1 MNEARIFTGSI
12 TRIDDEGQS
21 TGIYK
26 QLREGSLVLGEMGL
40 EGDMQ
45 ADRRVHGGPEKAV
58 HHYPAG
64 NYQKLAAAF
73 PAIAEQ
79 FIPGSLG
86 ENISTAGFDEN
97 TVCIGDIFSLGEAR
111 LQISQPRSP
120 CWKIDHRY
128 ATPGVARHVAEHGIT
143 GWYYRVLA
151 GGRVK
156 SGDFLC
162 LEERLEGAVFL
173 NELWTVWNEHR
184 PALEALRRFAEA
196 PGLTPGWRKKL
207 LERSN
212 WLLANGQQ
220 AS

>member
-1 MNEARIFTGSI
+1 M
-12 TRIDDEGQS
+12 
-21 TGIYK
+21 
-26 QLREGSLVLGEMGL
+26 LGETGL

-162 LEERLEGAVFL
+162 LEERLEGAVL
-173 NELWTVWNEHR
+173 LHELWTVWNEHR
-184 PALEALRRFAEA
+184 PALDDLRRFAEA

-212 WLLANGQQ
+212 WLLANGQP